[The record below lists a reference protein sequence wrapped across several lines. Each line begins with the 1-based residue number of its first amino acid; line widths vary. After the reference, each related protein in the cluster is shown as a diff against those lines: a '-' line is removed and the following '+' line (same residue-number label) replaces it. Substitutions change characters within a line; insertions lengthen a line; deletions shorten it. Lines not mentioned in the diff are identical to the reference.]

1 MDYKKLEE
9 NVMRHLDSMSDEELQ
24 ADFDRHVERV
34 DKWAKENPRA
44 AEALGYDVPE
54 EPKFKCF
61 YLRGGKLSWTD
72 HDANIKT
79 MVKFIKNNES
89 WMTEQFYDCL
99 CYAVRCLD
107 FAQQWKNEFQ
117 EMPWF
122 YYDMEH
128 LVGVRDIIYEFYSAV
143 KYNIDE
149 RLKDSLIDA
158 IACIEWFGK
167 NLKNS
172 PRNERYKDF
181 HEFDDFVLKR
191 NPKYIQYLHCTFLR
205 KARQEEERLIR
216 KAEENR
222 KTGHP
227 SDALL
232 KPVSSANECQR
243 KILYYDEEENDKSKE
258 HAANDNLW
266 SKIPKDVKEFMKRS
280 SEMRKEKNTDN
291 EPEPTA
297 LACSDFP
304 TREEI
309 DELNRIGIDGVL
321 AKREKEF
328 GRHRFIEEVKFW
340 WPIVVG
346 SIVGGVTGTVLY
358 RWLRG

>member
-1 MDYKKLEE
+1 MRRDMYYKKLEE
-9 NVMRHLDSMSDEELQ
+9 NVMRHLDSMTGEELQ

-34 DKWAKENPRA
+34 DRWAKENPEA

-54 EPKFKCF
+54 EPTFKCF
-61 YLRGGKLSWTD
+61 YLRDGKLSWSD

-99 CYAVRCLD
+99 CYGVRSLN

-143 KYNIDE
+143 KYDINE

-172 PRNERYKDF
+172 PRNWQYKDF
-181 HEFDDFVLKR
+181 HEYDDSVLKR
-191 NPKYIQYLHCTFLR
+191 NPKHIQYLHCKFLR
-205 KARQEEERLIR
+205 QAKQEEERLIR

-222 KTGHP
+222 KTVNP

-232 KPVSSANECQR
+232 KPVSPASECQR
-243 KILYYDEEENDKSKE
+243 KILYCEEEKENMKDKK
-258 HAANDNLW
+258 DINLW
-266 SKIPKDVKEFMKRS
+266 ETDYWKKKKPILHKMWEERRKRG
-280 SEMRKEKNTDN
+280 ELD

-309 DELNRIGIDGVL
+309 DELDRIGLAGVMK
-321 AKREKEF
+321 KRERQERWDAIWF
-328 GRHRFIEEVKFW
+328 WVKVSFS
-340 WPIVVG
+340 
-346 SIVGGVTGTVLY
+346 SICGGVVGTVLY
-358 RWLRG
+358 RWILR